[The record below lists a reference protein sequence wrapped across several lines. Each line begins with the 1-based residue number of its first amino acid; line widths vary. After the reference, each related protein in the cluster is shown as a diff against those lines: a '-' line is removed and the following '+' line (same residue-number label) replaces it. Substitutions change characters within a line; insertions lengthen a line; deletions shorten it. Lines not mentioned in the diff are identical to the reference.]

1 MLPTTILA
9 IGLPALAY
17 AHPTVLDTEP
27 AVAIERRFKPSPTT
41 SYELKPEDL
50 VKLNVCKDSQGQL
63 KCEERKTG
71 LLTTQTFSLIGKR
84 QSLQPKEERLRCTYT
99 DKDSKKEEK
108 KWVEGDDGKC
118 TNDKEVITKDTCT
131 KDKGKLIC
139 QEKAA
144 ETFSIF
150 NRISIAIPV
159 PFWNNQAASKPTH
172 GLVCMVDKGQE
183 AAKNATTFR
192 SIVKEQATC
201 IPEKKPL
208 PEITKAECE
217 AAKGKRTCIMEQ
229 QTVPAGAK
237 LKQPATTH
245 RWKCSVPG
253 KDGAKAEDKMIK
265 GDEGKCEMKDMLV
278 NGVKQ
283 DISLKECKDRNGTA
297 PCLPE
302 NQVFR
307 WTLKYERTKCN
318 IPSTK
323 VNGTD
328 GEVRNIKFSDRKC
341 TYEDA
346 KKDIDTMETEAK
358 KKAAN
363 APGVIPKNQTTDAT
377 AEMTKKECQD
387 VKGAMTCTK
396 KGEALTWRCKIAY
409 FGGKPIEEKWIKG
422 DEGKCTEADTK
433 KDATKKEEPK
443 KEEPKKPENNATN
456 STATSTTSA
465 SAPTPTPTPT
475 GSAAITRRGIK
486 PSLAGSPKGPSGPD
500 VGEDMAKPV
509 SMSTPSKDLDMLH
522 PVADL
527 PGPSKSRKLEDAS
540 LPGIDVMPGMNA
552 MTGDDG
558 MPGDDVPFNMPTST
572 GRKPNKMMEKP
583 GAADLKDDKTV
594 KIAIPKGDTGKQGPK
609 GEPGRPGPK
618 GKDGRPGP
626 KGKDGMPGPMG
637 LPGMPG
643 KDGENAPILIISTEI
658 EKPKDMKKKKG
669 GRKPLWITR
678 SECRA
683 QEGFETCKKG
693 KKICRISNGS
703 ELSEPRLGGSCDG
716 ADADEHHVELFEG
729 MSRRAM
735 AKMLAK
741 LLKKELM
748 GGGDDKKGS
757 GKPHH
762 GGKKLKN
769 KMKKK
774 LGGGRK
780 FHDGKTK
787 KSDWVYKQSAVNDCD
802 KLDGTTGC
810 LDGRVT
816 CMFKGRNNKPHIRKY
831 QDRCEWRLRNDSWR
845 SKHHVE

>member
-1 MLPTTILA
+1 MLPITILA
-9 IGLPALAY
+9 IGLPAMAY
-17 AHPTVLDTEP
+17 AHPTAFDPEP
-27 AVAIERRFKPSPTT
+27 APTLERRLRLASDAF
-41 SYELKPEDL
+41 ELKPEDL
-50 VKLNVCKDSQGQL
+50 VKLSVCKDSQGQL

-71 LLTTQTFSLIGKR
+71 LLTTPTFSLISKP

-99 DKDSKKEEK
+99 DKNSKKEEK

-118 TNDKEVITKDTCT
+118 TNDKDVITKDTCT
-131 KDKGKLIC
+131 KDKGKLVC
-139 QEKAA
+139 QEKAP
-144 ETFSIF
+144 EPISMF
-150 NRISIAIPV
+150 NRFPMGISI
-159 PFWNNQAASKPTH
+159 PFWSPPIAPKSTH
-172 GLVCMVDKGQE
+172 GLVCVVDKGQE

-192 SIVKEQATC
+192 MIIKEQETC

-217 AAKGKRTCIMEQ
+217 AAKGKQTCIMDKKTAPPGSKEAPP
-229 QTVPAGAK
+229 PA
-237 LKQPATTH
+237 TH

-278 NGVKQ
+278 NGVKP
-283 DISLKECKDRNGTA
+283 DITLKECKDRNGTA

-307 WTLKYERTKCN
+307 WTLKYERNKCN
-318 IPSTK
+318 IPPTK

-328 GEVRNIKFSDRKC
+328 GEVRNIKTSERKC

-346 KKDIDTMETEAK
+346 KKDIDSMEAEAK

-363 APGVIPKNQTTDAT
+363 APGVNPKNQTVAAT

-387 VKGAMTCTK
+387 IKGAMTCTK
-396 KGEALTWRCKIAY
+396 KGDALTWRCRIAY

-433 KDATKKEEPK
+433 KDAKKEEPKKEEPK

-475 GSAAITRRGIK
+475 GPAIITRRGIK
-486 PSLAGSPKGPSGPD
+486 PTLAGPPKGPMAPELGD
-500 VGEDMAKPV
+500 DMAKPV
-509 SMSTPSKDLDMLH
+509 PLSMPPIDLDMLDLA
-522 PVADL
+522 ADL
-527 PGPSKSRKLEDAS
+527 PGLPKSSMLEDAP
-540 LPGIDVMPGMNA
+540 LPGF
-552 MTGDDG
+552 DD
-558 MPGDDVPFNMPTST
+558 MPGDDVPFNLPAPAGRMPADMMD
-572 GRKPNKMMEKP
+572 KPA
-583 GAADLKDDKTV
+583 AADLDDDKTV
-594 KIAIPKGDTGKQGPK
+594 KIAIPKGDPGKQGPK

-618 GKDGRPGP
+618 GKDG
-626 KGKDGMPGPMG
+626 MPGPMG
-637 LPGMPG
+637 LPGKPG
-643 KDGENAPILIISTEI
+643 KDGENAPIVIISTEI
-658 EKPKDMKKKKG
+658 EKPKDVKKKG

-678 SECRA
+678 SECKA
-683 QEGFETCKKG
+683 QQGFETCKKG

-703 ELSEPRLGGSCDG
+703 ELSEPRLGGSCDS

-741 LLKKELM
+741 LLKKELT
-748 GGGDDKKGS
+748 GGGSGGKKGGS
-757 GKPHH
+757 ISSKSRQ

-787 KSDWVYKQSAVNDCD
+787 KSDWVYKQSAVDDCD

-831 QDRCEWRLRNDSWR
+831 QDTCEWRLRNDSWR
-845 SKHHVE
+845 SKHQVE

>member
-9 IGLPALAY
+9 VGLPALAY
-17 AHPTVLDTEP
+17 AHPTVFDAEP
-27 AVAIERRFKPSPTT
+27 APSLERRFKPAPT
-41 SYELKPEDL
+41 SFELKPEDL

-71 LLTTQTFSLIGKR
+71 LLTTPTFSLLGKPP
-84 QSLQPKEERLRCTYT
+84 SLQPKEERLRCTYT

-139 QEKAA
+139 EEKAP
-144 ETFSIF
+144 EPFSFF
-150 NRISIAIPV
+150 NRIPMAISM
-159 PFWNNQAASKPTH
+159 PFWSPPVSPKPTH
-172 GLVCMVDKGQE
+172 GLVCVVDKGQE

-192 SIVKEQATC
+192 LIVKEQATC

-217 AAKGKRTCIMEQ
+217 AAKGKQTCIMERK
-229 QTVPAGAK
+229 TVPPGSK
-237 LKQPATTH
+237 LKPPPATH

-265 GDEGKCEMKDMLV
+265 GDEGKCEMKDMLA
-278 NGVKQ
+278 NGVKP
-283 DISLKECKDRNGTA
+283 DITLKECKDRNGTA

-307 WTLKYERTKCN
+307 WTLKYERNKCN
-318 IPSTK
+318 IPPTK

-328 GEVRNIKFSDRKC
+328 GEVRNIKSSERKC

-346 KKDIDTMETEAK
+346 KKDIDTMEAEAK

-363 APGVIPKNQTTDAT
+363 APGVNLKNQTANAT

-396 KGEALTWRCKIAY
+396 KGDALTWRCKIAY

-443 KEEPKKPENNATN
+443 KPENNATN

-475 GSAAITRRGIK
+475 GPATITRRGIN
-486 PSLAGSPKGPSGPD
+486 PSLAGPPKGPFLPD
-500 VGEDMAKPV
+500 LGDEMAKPV
-509 SMSTPSKDLDMLH
+509 PLSMPPIDLDMLDLA
-522 PVADL
+522 ADL
-527 PGPSKSRKLEDAS
+527 PGLPKSNMFDDAP
-540 LPGIDVMPGMNA
+540 LPGLDNMPGL
-552 MTGDDG
+552 DD
-558 MPGDDVPFNMPTST
+558 MPGDDLPFDLPLPAD
-572 GRKPNKMMEKP
+572 RKPNMMEKP
-583 GAADLKDDKTV
+583 AAADLEDDKTV

-618 GKDGRPGP
+618 GKDG
-626 KGKDGMPGPMG
+626 MPGPMG
-637 LPGMPG
+637 LTGKPG

-678 SECRA
+678 SECKA

-703 ELSEPRLGGSCDG
+703 ELSEPRLGGSCDS
-716 ADADEHHVELFEG
+716 ADAEEHHVELFEG
-729 MSRRAM
+729 MSRRTM

-741 LLKKELM
+741 LLKKELIGGSAGGKK
-748 GGGDDKKGS
+748 GGGSNSKS
-757 GKPHH
+757 RH

-787 KSDWVYKQSAVNDCD
+787 NSDWVYKQSAVDDCD

-816 CMFKGRNNKPHIRKY
+816 CMFKGRNGKPHIRKY
-831 QDRCEWRLRNDSWR
+831 QDTCEWRLRNDSWR
-845 SKHHVE
+845 SKHQVE

>member
-17 AHPTVLDTEP
+17 AHPTALDAEP
-27 AVAIERRFKPSPTT
+27 AASIERRFKPLSTE
-41 SYELKPEDL
+41 SSFELKPEDL
-50 VKLNVCKDSQGQL
+50 VKLNVCKDNQGKL

-71 LLTTQTFSLIGKR
+71 LLTTPTISMISKP

-131 KDKGKLIC
+131 KDKGKLVC
-139 QEKAA
+139 EEKAPQSLS
-144 ETFSIF
+144 FF
-150 NRISIAIPV
+150 NRIPIAFSMSIWSPTIAP
-159 PFWNNQAASKPTH
+159 KPTH
-172 GLVCMVDKGQE
+172 GLVCVVDKGQE

-192 SIVKEQATC
+192 LIVNEQATC

-217 AAKGKRTCIMEQ
+217 AAKGKQTCIMERGS
-229 QTVPAGAK
+229 VLPGSKEAPPPA
-237 LKQPATTH
+237 TH

-278 NGVKQ
+278 NGVKP

-307 WTLKYERTKCN
+307 WTLKYERNKCN
-318 IPSTK
+318 IPPTK

-328 GEVRNIKFSDRKC
+328 GEIRNIKFSERKC

-346 KKDIDTMETEAK
+346 KKDIDAMEAEAK

-363 APGVIPKNQTTDAT
+363 APGVNPKNQTATATAT

-387 VKGAMTCTK
+387 VMGAMTCTK

-433 KDATKKEEPK
+433 KDAAKKEEPK
-443 KEEPKKPENNATN
+443 KEEPKKPENNGTS
-456 STATSTTSA
+456 STATFTTSA
-465 SAPTPTPTPT
+465 TAPTPTPTPT
-475 GSAAITRRGIK
+475 GPATVTRRAIN
-486 PSLAGSPKGPSGPD
+486 PSLAGPPMGRLGSNVND
-500 VGEDMAKPV
+500 DMAKPIPL
-509 SMSTPSKDLDMLH
+509 SMPSIDIA
-522 PVADL
+522 ADL
-527 PGPSKSRKLEDAS
+527 PGPSKSSKLEDKI
-540 LPGIDVMPGMNA
+540 LPGIDVMPG
-552 MTGDDG
+552 D
-558 MPGDDVPFNMPTST
+558 DDVPFILPLSGDVQKHNNIMDKSGPA
-572 GRKPNKMMEKP
+572 GLE
-583 GAADLKDDKTV
+583 DDKTV
-594 KIAIPKGDTGKQGPK
+594 KIAIPKGDPGKQGPK
-609 GEPGRPGPK
+609 GERGPPGPK
-618 GKDGRPGP
+618 GKDGMPGP

-637 LPGMPG
+637 PTGKAG

-658 EKPKDMKKKKG
+658 EKPKDVKKKKG

-678 SECRA
+678 SECKA

-703 ELSEPRLGGSCDG
+703 ELSEPRLGGSCDS
-716 ADADEHHVELFEG
+716 ADADDHHVELFEG

-741 LLKKELM
+741 LLKKELT
-748 GGGDDKKGS
+748 GSGVGKKGGS
-757 GKPHH
+757 GKSRR
-762 GGKKLKN
+762 GGKTFKN
-769 KMKKK
+769 KMQKK
-774 LGGGRK
+774 LGGGHKFLGGGHK

-787 KSDWVYKQSAVNDCD
+787 KSDWVYKQSAVDDCD

-831 QDRCEWRLRNDSWR
+831 QDTCEWRLRNDSWR
-845 SKHHVE
+845 SKHQVE